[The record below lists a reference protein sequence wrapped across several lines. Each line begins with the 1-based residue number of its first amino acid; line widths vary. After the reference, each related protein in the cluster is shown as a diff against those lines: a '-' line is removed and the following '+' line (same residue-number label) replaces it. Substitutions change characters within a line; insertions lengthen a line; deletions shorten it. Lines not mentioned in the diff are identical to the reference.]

1 MAYKVL
7 FIDEEKEQQDN
18 FKDYMDAAPD
28 VEVVC
33 IYPEP
38 ELEGMIQKIDELVPN
53 AIVSD
58 FLLNEI
64 KVDIQYAV
72 KYTGS
77 ELVNEYQRQ
86 RPAFPCFVLTSHDD
100 EAVIGSDDVNVVYVK
115 DLLHSGEPDAK
126 AKFYEKIKEQINK
139 YRKSIE
145 VAQSELSALI
155 DKKRKEGLSLPESE
169 RMIELDDF
177 LEKSL
182 DSYSALPKDMKRPE
196 AIDMLSK
203 LISSVDLL
211 LEQNK

>member
-7 FIDEEKEQQDN
+7 FIDEEKEQQDY
-18 FKDYMDAAPD
+18 FKDYMDAAPEM
-28 VEVVC
+28 EVAC
-33 IYPEP
+33 IYPAS
-38 ELEGMIQKIDELVPN
+38 ELEDMIQEIDELAPN

-100 EAVIGSDDVNVVYVK
+100 EAVVGSDDVNVVYVK
-115 DLLHSGEPDAK
+115 DLLHSGEPEAK

-139 YRKSIE
+139 YLKSIE
-145 VAQSELSALI
+145 AAQSELSALVE
-155 DKKRKEGLSLPESE
+155 KKQKDGLTLPESE

-203 LISSVDLL
+203 LINSVDLL

>member
-28 VEVVC
+28 MEVVC

-38 ELEGMIQKIDELVPN
+38 KLEGMIQKIDELVPN

-115 DLLHSGEPDAK
+115 DLLHSGEPEAK

-139 YRKSIE
+139 YKKSIDE
-145 VAQSELSALI
+145 AQEELSALLE
-155 DKKRKEGLSLPESE
+155 KKKNEGLKPSE
-169 RMIELDDF
+169 VDRMVELDTF
-177 LEKSL
+177 IEKSL
-182 DSYSALPKDMKRPE
+182 NADSVVPSEYKQPVSLDK
-196 AIDMLSK
+196 LSS
-203 LISSVDLL
+203 LIEKVDLL
-211 LEQNK
+211 LAQNK